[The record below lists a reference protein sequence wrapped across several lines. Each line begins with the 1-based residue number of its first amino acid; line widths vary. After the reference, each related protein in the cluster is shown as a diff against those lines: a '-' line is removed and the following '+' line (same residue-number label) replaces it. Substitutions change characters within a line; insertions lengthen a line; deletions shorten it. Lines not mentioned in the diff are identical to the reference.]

1 MKVRR
6 VSKVEHARRTQRER
20 TEATR
25 AALLAAG
32 RHAFGAEGFAS
43 VSTERLAREAGMTRG
58 ALYHQFADKT
68 QLFAAVLD
76 QLEAEIAQRMLAAA
90 AALDPAGTAELL
102 LAGAAAF
109 LDACTEPDIQQIV
122 LIDGP
127 SVLGWERWREICLHH
142 SVGLVAGLLADGMQ
156 RGTIPA
162 QPVEPL
168 THVLV
173 GAIDEAALY
182 LARATDPVAARA
194 DIDAVLR
201 RLAAATTLAG

>member
-1 MKVRR
+1 MKVGR
-6 VSKVEHARRTQRER
+6 VSKAEQTRRTQHER
-20 TEATR
+20 TETTR

-32 RHAFGAEGFAS
+32 RLAFGSDGFAA
-43 VSTERLAREAGMTRG
+43 VGTERIARDAGMTRG

-68 QLFAAVLD
+68 ELFAAVLD
-76 QLEAEIAQRMLAAA
+76 QVEAEIARRMLAATA
-90 AALDPAGTAELL
+90 SLDPAGTSALL

-109 LDACTEPDIQQIV
+109 LDACTEPDLQQIV

-127 SVLGWERWREICLHH
+127 SVLGWQRWREICLHH
-142 SVGLVAGLLADGMQ
+142 SVGLVAGLLAEGM
-156 RGTIPA
+156 RLGTVPV

-182 LARATDPVAARA
+182 LAGAADPATAREQ
-194 DIDAVLR
+194 IDAVLG
-201 RLAAATTLAG
+201 RLAAAITLAG